1 MKEKRDAIIE
11 ETRRAERELK
21 ELLQKGPDV
30 ESQLEE
36 DISLPE
42 DDEEELPVEASKEQ
56 VEAQPALVEEDRTT
70 PVQQPH
76 EQL

>member
-21 ELLQKGPDV
+21 ELLLKVPDV

-42 DDEEELPVEASKEQ
+42 DEEEEFPLEISKEQ